1 MIGLCGARLKAGN
14 AMAPSAVV
22 AVAEAKVVR
31 NRRRV
36 ALPARKCA
44 DMKWPPPNQRG
55 GCTQILTTG
64 KN

>member
-1 MIGLCGARLKAGN
+1 
-14 AMAPSAVV
+14 V

-44 DMKWPPPNQRG
+44 DMKWPPPNQCGR
-55 GCTQILTTG
+55 CTQFLTTG